1 MDPDISEGER
11 PYSVQEITS
20 AIKVLLERGF
30 PQVSVEGEVS
40 NARYAASGHLYF
52 TLKDEAAS
60 LSAVMFRNRLQRS
73 RVRPVDGEQLT
84 VRGSLSVYARRGN
97 YQIIVES
104 VSRSGVGRI
113 LQMLEER
120 KKRLAAEGLF
130 DPSRKKD
137 LPFFPQR
144 VAVVT
149 SASGAAIRDIV
160 QVVGRRNS
168 GLHLIVVPSLVQG
181 DEAAAQIAAGI
192 RTADRHRL
200 GDVII
205 VTRGGGSIE
214 DLLPFSDEAVVRA
227 IAESDTPVIS
237 AVGHET
243 DASLSDLV
251 ADYRAPTPSAA
262 AEVVTAHRDDLLAR
276 TMNTAR
282 SLVRSFLDRRERA
295 KLAISRFSPEDL
307 ERSIRYILQPR
318 FQQLDD
324 LRADLSRG
332 MEQRIVDARH
342 RIALAASRVE
352 GANPYDILERGY
364 AMVEH
369 PETGRVLSRAAEAK
383 QLPMVNMRFH
393 DGIVPAEPKDGDGV
407 QGGGRQG
414 EGRRIGQRNAVDG

>member
-1 MDPDISEGER
+1 MEPNISDGDR
-11 PYSVQEITS
+11 PYSVQELTF
-20 AIKVLLERGF
+20 AIKALLERGF
-30 PQVSVEGEVS
+30 PHVSVEGEVS

-73 RVRPVDGEQLT
+73 SVKPEDGEQLT

-120 KKRLAAEGLF
+120 KERLAAEGLF
-130 DPSRKKD
+130 DASLKKD
-137 LPFFPQR
+137 LPLFPRR

-160 QVVGRRNS
+160 QVLGRRNS
-168 GLHLIVVPSLVQG
+168 GLHLIVVPTLVQG

-192 RTADRHRL
+192 RTSDRYRL
-200 GDVII
+200 ADVII

-227 IAESDTPVIS
+227 IAESETPVIS

-243 DASLSDLV
+243 DTSLSDLV

-276 TMNTAR
+276 TMNTGR

-295 KLAISRFSPEDL
+295 RLAISRFSQDDF

-324 LRADLSRG
+324 LRTTLARG
-332 MEQRIVDARH
+332 MEQRLTDSKH
-342 RIALAASRVE
+342 RIALAKSRVE
-352 GANPYDILERGY
+352 SANPFDILERGY
-364 AMVEH
+364 VMVEN
-369 PETGRVLSRAAEAK
+369 PQTGTILPRAEEAAR
-383 QLPMVNMRFH
+383 QPLVHMR
-393 DGIVPAEPKDGDGV
+393 
-407 QGGGRQG
+407 
-414 EGRRIGQRNAVDG
+414 